1 MKKVIFTL
9 VALLAVTFTMTAGN
23 NKKVKFSEDAE
34 LAFGNDFFVVE
45 PISYLG
51 YGYHLKNSEMAPEQN
66 AFNSEFFINIME
78 LGIRPFKGGMFA
90 IGVDYDLDQYRLDKD
105 HFWGAEANKGAW
117 IRGVSMSPF
126 KSVKYSRLN
135 VHTFSIP
142 VSFEFDAGKCAF
154 RLGAVGEYNLP
165 AVNKEKMVNKE
176 GGITKNKVKSIPVNE
191 FTYSFFG
198 SISYG
203 GLGVYVKYNP
213 ASQFADGIG
222 PNFKCL
228 TLGAVLGLGM

>member
-9 VALLAVTFTMTAGN
+9 VALLAVTFTMSAG
-23 NKKVKFSEDAE
+23 NKKVRFSEDAD

-51 YGYHLKNSEMAPEQN
+51 FGYHLKNSQMDIAQDAAN
-66 AFNSEFFINIME
+66 TEFFINIME

-90 IGVDYDLDQYRLDKD
+90 IGVDYDLDQYRLDKN
-105 HFWGAEANKGAW
+105 HFWGAETGKNAW
-117 IRGVSMSPF
+117 IRSLGMSPY

-154 RLGAVGEYNLP
+154 RLGAAGEYNLP
-165 AVNKEKMVNKE
+165 AVNKEKLVKSE
-176 GGITKNKVKSIPVNE
+176 GGIVKNKIKNIPVNE
-191 FTYSFFG
+191 FSYSFFG

-213 ASQFADGIG
+213 VCQFAEGSG
-222 PNFKCL
+222 PSFKTL
-228 TLGAVLGLGM
+228 TLGAVIGLGM